1 MSRRKK
7 INKFKVAIA
16 IFALI
21 VFFLSVT
28 GLGKFVYNAARDRY
42 LSSKKFY
49 FESDLLS
56 TSEITTTYQNWD
68 GLGIYEVNV
77 NMYSK
82 KNNLERYEGELK
94 YSVTLTYN
102 SNYILCALEPD
113 EFDNHEGGSVTDR
126 YTEDEGRALTIPVSN
141 DGNFTIYVKASG
153 KSAMET
159 IKEKPD
165 TNGYN
170 IYVTAYTS
178 EPYTK
183 TLKGKINLKI
193 TDIDYDAID
202 QVDVP
207 YVILNVSNKRSHNAD
222 VTVKLSD
229 TGGTS
234 KLRFDMTDNAYIKS
248 IETDP
253 TSGIIKSVTF
263 EMEKESSKN
272 IKFYKAEA
280 DDAKVANRKEELLEL
295 FEVKR
300 EMSD

>member
-7 INKFKVAIA
+7 INKFKVAIVV
-16 IFALI
+16 FALI

-68 GLGIYEVNV
+68 GLGIYEVDV
-77 NMYSK
+77 NMYSM
-82 KNNLERYEGELK
+82 KNNLERYDGELN

-102 SNYILCALEPD
+102 SSYILCALEPD
-113 EFDNHEGGSVTDR
+113 EFVNHTGGSVTDS
-126 YTEDEGRALTIPVSN
+126 YIGETDLKIPVSN
-141 DGNFTIYVKASG
+141 EGKFTIYVKAKEG
-153 KSAMET
+153 ATLET
-159 IKEKPD
+159 LIDDPNTD
-165 TNGYN
+165 GYN
-170 IYVTAYTS
+170 INITAYTS

-183 TLKGKINLKI
+183 TLKGKVNLKI
-193 TDIDYDAID
+193 TDVDYSAKD
-202 QVDVP
+202 QKDVP
-207 YVILNVSNKRSHNAD
+207 YVILTVKNKRSHNAD
-222 VTVKLSD
+222 VTVKLKN
-229 TGGTS
+229 TNI
-234 KLRFDMTDNAYIKS
+234 LRFDMTDNAYIKS

-253 TSGIIKSVTF
+253 ISGIIKSVTF

-272 IKFYKAEA
+272 IKFYKAQA
-280 DDAKVANRKEELLEL
+280 NDAKVASNQTQLLNL

>member
-56 TSEITTTYQNWD
+56 TSEITTTFQNWD
-68 GLGIYEVNV
+68 GLGIYEVDV
-77 NMYSK
+77 NMYSM
-82 KNNLERYEGELK
+82 KNNLERYDGELN

-102 SNYILCALEPD
+102 SSYILCALEPD
-113 EFDNHEGGSVTDR
+113 EFVNHTGGSVTDS
-126 YTEDEGRALTIPVSN
+126 YIGETDLKIPVSN
-141 DGNFTIYVKASG
+141 EGKFTIYVKAKEG
-153 KSAMET
+153 VTLET
-159 IKEKPD
+159 LIDDPNTD
-165 TNGYN
+165 GYN
-170 IYVTAYTS
+170 INITAYTS

-183 TLKGKINLKI
+183 TLKGKVNLKI
-193 TDIDYDAID
+193 TDIDYDAED

-207 YVILNVSNKRSHNAD
+207 YVILSVKNKRSHNAD

-234 KLRFDMTDNAYIKS
+234 QLRFDMTDNAYIKS

-272 IKFYKAEA
+272 IKFYKVAA
-280 DDAKVANRKEELLEL
+280 DDAKVASNQTQLLEL